1 VLHTGL
7 RYWRRPPIILVK
19 LAMTEPSHKQ
29 EFLDKARG
37 AQDLADTA
45 LNPDARD
52 GWLKVAQGYRKLAAT
67 LEPTFKL

>member
-1 VLHTGL
+1 LAAPTNVF
-7 RYWRRPPIILVK
+7 VE
-19 LAMTEPSHKQ
+19 LAMTEPSCKQ

-52 GWLKVAQGYRKLAAT
+52 GWLKVAQGYRKLAAI

>member
-1 VLHTGL
+1 
-7 RYWRRPPIILVK
+7 
-19 LAMTEPSHKQ
+19 MTEPSHKQ